1 MCGPIKFTR
10 VPYTY
15 LLVICDVF
23 TKYVVAVPL
32 RSSEAT
38 EIAQAFLDRWC
49 NTFGFPFHI
58 HTDQGS
64 NLTGALWQ
72 DLCRHLRIDRTRT
85 TAYRPQANGQNER
98 TNRTIVQLLR
108 TTQENHE
115 DWYRRISHVCF
126 AYNSAAL
133 AVTGYTPHYLMFG
146 SEPFSDFDVRMPTDP
161 AVLPLPVHEHS
172 EKIIEH
178 INDAH
183 VSARQHFKAA
193 AETRKRYY
201 DRDIDRDGHNRRK
214 RQYEPGERVLLKVSD
229 HHLHLGKMNDR
240 YDGPYFVI
248 TVFDNGVIR
257 VKEEARPD
265 KPPKMVHHDRVRR
278 FEQEGPLDTP
288 RWVHDA
294 IAAFQRRAAAATQ
307 TGNQDGLETPNSGCD
322 APVAVQCVSCNQ
334 PRIDNYGLIRVF
346 NRQRRCHLCCNV
358 SQSTMSSD
366 SVVDD
371 VSDHDL
377 YHC

>member
-1 MCGPIKFTR
+1 MT
-10 VPYTY
+10 
-15 LLVICDVF
+15 
-23 TKYVVAVPL
+23 
-32 RSSEAT
+32 
-38 EIAQAFLDRWC
+38 
-49 NTFGFPFHI
+49 GF
-58 HTDQGS
+58 
-64 NLTGALWQ
+64 
-72 DLCRHLRIDRTRT
+72 
-85 TAYRPQANGQNER
+85 
-98 TNRTIVQLLR
+98 
-108 TTQENHE
+108 
-115 DWYRRISHVCF
+115 
-126 AYNSAAL
+126 
-133 AVTGYTPHYLMFG
+133 TPHYLMFG

-248 TVFDNGVIR
+248 TVFDNGVMR

-322 APVAVQCVSCNQ
+322 APAAIQCVSCNQ

-346 NRQRRCHLCCNV
+346 NRQRRCHLCCDV
-358 SQSTMSSD
+358 SRSNMSSD

>member
-1 MCGPIKFTR
+1 MLI
-10 VPYTY
+10 
-15 LLVICDVF
+15 
-23 TKYVVAVPL
+23 
-32 RSSEAT
+32 
-38 EIAQAFLDRWC
+38 
-49 NTFGFPFHI
+49 
-58 HTDQGS
+58 
-64 NLTGALWQ
+64 
-72 DLCRHLRIDRTRT
+72 
-85 TAYRPQANGQNER
+85 
-98 TNRTIVQLLR
+98 
-108 TTQENHE
+108 
-115 DWYRRISHVCF
+115 
-126 AYNSAAL
+126 
-133 AVTGYTPHYLMFG
+133 
-146 SEPFSDFDVRMPTDP
+146 
-161 AVLPLPVHEHS
+161 
-172 EKIIEH
+172 
-178 INDAH
+178 
-183 VSARQHFKAA
+183 
-193 AETRKRYY
+193 
-201 DRDIDRDGHNRRK
+201 
-214 RQYEPGERVLLKVSD
+214 KVSD

-240 YDGPYFVI
+240 YDGPYYVI

-322 APVAVQCVSCNQ
+322 APAPIQCVSCNQ

-346 NRQRRCHLCCNV
+346 NRQRRCHLCYGV
-358 SQSTMSSD
+358 SQPTSSSD

>member
-1 MCGPIKFTR
+1 M
-10 VPYTY
+10 PYTY

-32 RSSEAT
+32 RSSEAV

-49 NTFGFPFHI
+49 NIFGFPYHI

-72 DLCRHLRIDRTRT
+72 DICKHLRIERTRT

-115 DWYRRISHVCF
+115 DWYKRISHVCF
-126 AYNSAAL
+126 AYNSSAH
-133 AVTGYTPHYLMFG
+133 AVTSFTPHYLMFG
-146 SEPFSDFDVRMPTDP
+146 CEPFCDFDVRMPADP
-161 AVLPLPVHEHS
+161 TLLPLPVQEHADV
-172 EKIIEH
+172 IIQH

-183 VSARQHFKAA
+183 VSARRHFKEA

-201 DRDIDRDGHNRRK
+201 DRDIDKDGHNRRK
-214 RQYEPGERVLLKVSD
+214 RRYEPGERVLLKVSD

-248 TVFDNGVIR
+248 TVFDNGVLR
-257 VKEEARPD
+257 VKEEARPNR
-265 KPPKMVHHDRVRR
+265 PPKMVHHDRVRR
-278 FEQEGPLDTP
+278 FVQEEPVETP
-288 RWVHDA
+288 RWVRDA
-294 IAAFQRRAAAATQ
+294 IAAFNRRKHTSTQ
-307 TGNQDGLETPNSGCD
+307 TEEVIERELEHTLQP
-322 APVAVQCVSCNQ
+322 AAHVTCVCCEQSRVDKHGIF
-334 PRIDNYGLIRVF
+334 RIFDYE
-346 NRQRRCHLCCNV
+346 RRCHLCHDSLSEFV
-358 SQSTMSSD
+358 PSD
-366 SVVDD
+366 INAMDD
-371 VSDHDL
+371 VTDHDL